1 MGFPA
6 DYAKA
11 MEKQFGFQ
19 VMWPPNRTVKIGDYG
34 TIHGGKGKGG
44 AFTKLGNIAR
54 DFDIPFET
62 ENSARVEVES
72 LQSDGVSIVNATA
85 DGGGKV
91 EGVDFAVQL
100 SVNFEKKNSM
110 VYNGSG
116 MMVRSM
122 TNIGSIGTKL
132 AQKLAAGTWKKNYLV
147 VTDVHETEGM
157 TVLLCQ
163 TKNTQVTLGGSAAL
177 STGNI
182 GKASANVEVISN
194 KSAVANYIASTPTTP
209 LLKARAINKHGMKL
223 QTDMLDSG
231 AQAGINAVLLDTGDT
246 FEEVLFDYCD
256 LEHLPNAD
264 GD

>member
-19 VMWPPNRTVKIGDYG
+19 VMWPPNRLVQIGDYG

-54 DFDIPFET
+54 DFNLAFET
-62 ENSARVEVES
+62 ETSARVEVES

-91 EGVDFAVQL
+91 DGVDFAVQL
-100 SVNFEKKNSM
+100 SVHFEKKNSM

-116 MMVRSM
+116 MVLRSM
-122 TNIGSIGTKL
+122 KDIGSIGTQLARKL
-132 AQKLAAGTWKKNYLV
+132 ASGDWKKNYLV

-163 TKNTQVTLGGSAAL
+163 TKNTQVTLGGSASL
-177 STGNI
+177 TTGDI

-194 KSAVANYIASTPTTP
+194 QSSIAHYIASTPTTP
-209 LLKARAINKHGMKL
+209 LLKARAVNKKGLKL
-223 QTDMLDSG
+223 QNDMLTNG
-231 AQAGINAVLLDTGDT
+231 ALAGTNAIPLEDGDT

-256 LEHLPNAD
+256 LDHLPNAD